1 MTKFGYNFTKWR
13 NSKEQEKGKAW
24 KCQKERKIIWSK
36 KICLILKCIIYYYIL
51 HVFLWGNFNSRFNE
65 NRLQYH
71 LKYTKEKQG

>member
-13 NSKEQEKGKAW
+13 NSKEQEIGKAW
-24 KCQKERKIIWSK
+24 KCEKERKIIWSK
-36 KICLILKCIIYYYIL
+36 NICLILKMHYIYY
-51 HVFLWGNFNSRFNE
+51 FLWGNFNSRFNE